1 MSIKKPNLAKEE
13 KISTYQPEE
22 YLYFAG
28 IIALAAL
35 ALLGICFRVSSYLYK
50 KRQEAMNQCYSYGY
64 DDHEFIDGK
73 CYQVERLGYIP
84 KENCAKII
92 YPTAYERGKCYILI
106 KKIKTGQ
113 HTR

>member
-13 KISTYQPEE
+13 KISTDQPEE

-28 IIALAAL
+28 IIAL
-35 ALLGICFRVSSYLYK
+35 ALLGICFRVSSYLYE

-73 CYQVERLGYIP
+73 CYQVTRLGYIS
-84 KENCAKII
+84 KENCAEII

-106 KKIKTGQ
+106 KKVKTGQ